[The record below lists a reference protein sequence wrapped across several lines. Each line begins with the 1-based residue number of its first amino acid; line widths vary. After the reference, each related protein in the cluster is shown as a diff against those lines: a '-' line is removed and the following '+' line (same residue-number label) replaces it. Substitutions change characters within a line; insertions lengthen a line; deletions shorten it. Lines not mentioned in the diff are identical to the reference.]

1 MNFYALFIMGLPGER
16 TCERDHY
23 KHSVK
28 DNFCCKK
35 YSFLY
40 FMRVREEGV
49 NYQMA
54 ISLLYRVEKEEE
66 GYIIIRNSTT
76 ECEGPLIVIR
86 RRKGTWAINAFGL

>member
-1 MNFYALFIMGLPGER
+1 MM
-16 TCERDHY
+16 
-23 KHSVK
+23 
-28 DNFCCKK
+28 
-35 YSFLY
+35 
-40 FMRVREEGV
+40 VREEGV

>member
-40 FMRVREEGV
+40 FMMVREEGV
-49 NYQMA
+49 NYKMA